1 MGGSHGAIGM
11 ASSGSPSWM
20 RVLTIVAF
28 CAWVVALF
36 LPPGIIPA
44 DRLPAISGILTTLIG
59 ATLGNEVFQR
69 SKGNNSKDG
78 KP

>member
-1 MGGSHGAIGM
+1 M
-11 ASSGSPSWM
+11 ARSGSPSWI

-36 LPPGIIPA
+36 LPPKVIPA

-59 ATLGNEVFQR
+59 ATLGNEVFHR
-69 SKGNNSKDG
+69 SKDG
-78 KP
+78 ESK